1 MKKVFLSIGADLIH
15 GGHIAIIEKAAALG
29 ELTVGVLTDQMI
41 MRYRGYP
48 LLPYE
53 ERCKIIGGIKG
64 VSKIIPKTTLSYDT
78 VLKEEK
84 PDYIVHG
91 DVWRS
96 GTKEKLEKLLKIYGG
111 ELIEYPYAQ
120 KEEYRIFENSLD
132 NMRYIPDVRRGALRR
147 MLGTLER
154 PLRVLEAHNGLTGL
168 IVEKAKAEAEN
179 ETRMFDAVWISSLC
193 DSTAKGKPDIEL
205 VDMTSRINTIN
216 EIMEVTTKPIIL
228 DADTGGLTEHFVY
241 NVKTIERLGVSAVII
256 EDKIGLK
263 QNSLFGNEV
272 PQQMADIKEFSEKIR
287 AGKAAQ
293 TTNSFMIIARVESLI
308 LEKGMEDALNRA
320 SAYVDA
326 GADGIMI
333 HSRKKSPEE
342 IIRFCKLFR
351 EMYREIPVV
360 VVPTTYNTITE
371 DELEEA
377 GANVVI
383 YANHLIR
390 SAFPAMM
397 KTAEQILYY
406 KRAAEADERCM
417 PIKEILHLL

>member
-29 ELTVGVLTDQMI
+29 ELTVGVLTDQVI
-41 MRYRGYP
+41 MQYRGYP

-91 DVWRS
+91 DVWRG
-96 GTKEKLEKLLKIYGG
+96 GTKEELEELLKIYGG

-120 KEEYRIFENSLD
+120 KQEYRIFENSLD

-320 SAYVDA
+320 SAYVEA

>member
-29 ELTVGVLTDQMI
+29 ELTVGVLTDQVI
-41 MRYRGYP
+41 MQYRDYP

-53 ERCKIIGGIKG
+53 ERCKIIRGIKG
-64 VSKIIPKTTLSYDT
+64 VSKIIPKTTLSYET

-91 DVWRS
+91 DVWRGS
-96 GTKEKLEKLLKIYGG
+96 TREELEELLKRYGG
-111 ELIEYPYAQ
+111 ELIEYPYSR
-120 KEEYRIFENSLD
+120 KEAYQIFENNFD
-132 NMRYIPDVRRGALRR
+132 HMRLMPDIRRGALKRF
-147 MLGTLER
+147 LGTLDR

-168 IVEKAKAEAEN
+168 IVEKAEVKTEN
-179 ETRMFDAVWISSLC
+179 EIRRFDAIWVSSLC

-228 DADTGGLTEHFVY
+228 DGDTGGLTEHFIY
-241 NVKTIERLGVSAVII
+241 NIKTIERLGVSAIII
-256 EDKIGLK
+256 EDKTGLK
-263 QNSLFGNEV
+263 RNSLLGDEV
-272 PQQMADIKEFSEKIR
+272 PQQMADIEEFCEKIR

-293 TTNSFMIIARVESLI
+293 TTRSFMIIARIESLI
-308 LEKGMEDALNRA
+308 LGKGIEDALTRA
-320 SAYVDA
+320 SAYVNA

-351 EMYREIPVV
+351 ERYQKIPVV
-360 VVPTTYNTITE
+360 VIPTTYNTITE
-371 DELEEA
+371 DELAEA
-377 GANVVI
+377 GANVIV

-390 SAFPAMM
+390 SAFPAML
-397 KTAEQILYY
+397 KAAEQILSH
-406 KRAAEADERCM
+406 KRAAEADAQCM

>member
-29 ELTVGVLTDQMI
+29 ELTVGVLTDQAI

-53 ERCKIIGGIKG
+53 ERCKIISGIKG
-64 VSKIIPKTTLSYDT
+64 VARIVPKTTLSYEAI
-78 VLKEEK
+78 LKEEK

-91 DVWRS
+91 DIWRA
-96 GTKEKLEKLLKIYGG
+96 GARERLEALLKVYGG
-111 ELIEYPYAQ
+111 ELVEYPYSRN
-120 KEEYRIFENSLD
+120 EEYQIFESNLEA
-132 NMRYIPDVRRGALRR
+132 MRLIPDVRRGMLRR
-147 MLGTLER
+147 LLGTLDR
-154 PLRVLEAHNGLTGL
+154 PIRVMEAHNGLSGL
-168 IVEKAKAEAEN
+168 IVEKARAHTDGEA
-179 ETRMFDAVWISSLC
+179 RAFDAIWVSSLC
-193 DSTAKGKPDIEL
+193 DSTSKGKPDIEL
-205 VDMTSRINTIN
+205 IDMSSRLNTIN

-228 DADTGGLTEHFVY
+228 DADTGGITEHFVY

-256 EDKIGLK
+256 EDKAGLK
-263 QNSLFGNEV
+263 QNSLLGNEV
-272 PQQMADIKEFSEKIR
+272 PQQMADIDEFCEKIR

-293 TTNSFMIIARVESLI
+293 STRSFMIIARIESLI
-308 LEKGMEDALNRA
+308 LERGMEDALARA
-320 SAYVDA
+320 SAYVSA

-342 IIRFCKLFR
+342 VLRFCRLFR
-351 EMYREIPVV
+351 EMYPEIPVV

-371 DELEEA
+371 DELAQA
-377 GANVVI
+377 GANIVI

-390 SAFPAMM
+390 SAFPVMM
-397 KTAEQILYY
+397 RTAEEVLYH
-406 KRAAEADERCM
+406 KRAAEAEELCM

>member
-1 MKKVFLSIGADLIH
+1 MKKVFLSVGADLIH

-29 ELTVGVLTDQMI
+29 ELTVGVLTDEVVMQ
-41 MRYRGYP
+41 YRGYP

-53 ERCKIIGGIKG
+53 ERCKIINGIKG
-64 VSKIIPKTTLSYDT
+64 VARIVPKTTLSYDT

-91 DVWRS
+91 DVWRG
-96 GTKEKLEKLLKIYGG
+96 GTKEELEELLKIYGG

-120 KEEYRIFENSLD
+120 KEEYHLFEKSIE
-132 NMRYIPDVRRGALRR
+132 NMRNMPDIRRSALKRLLR
-147 MLGTLER
+147 TLDR

-168 IVEKAKAEAEN
+168 IVEKAKVKTEN
-179 ETRMFDAVWISSLC
+179 ETRMFDAVWVSSLC

-205 VDMTSRINTIN
+205 VDMTSRVNTIN

-228 DADTGGLTEHFVY
+228 DADTGGITEHFVY
-241 NVKTIERLGVSAVII
+241 NIKTIERLGVSAVII
-256 EDKIGLK
+256 EDKVGLK

-272 PQQMADIKEFSEKIR
+272 PQQMADVEEFCEKIK

-293 TTNSFMIIARVESLI
+293 TTNSFMIIARIESLI
-308 LEKGMEDALNRA
+308 LEKGMEDALRRA
-320 SAYVDA
+320 SAYVNA

-342 IIRFCKLFR
+342 VIRFCKLFR
-351 EMYREIPVV
+351 EMYSEIPVV
-360 VVPTTYNTITE
+360 AVPTTYNTTTE
-371 DELEEA
+371 KELAEA
-377 GANVVI
+377 GVNVVI

-390 SAFPAMM
+390 SAFPAML
-397 KTAEQILYY
+397 KTAEQILYHE
-406 KRAAEADERCM
+406 RAAEADEQCM

>member
-29 ELTVGVLTDQMI
+29 ELTVGVLTDQAI

-48 LLPYE
+48 LLSYE
-53 ERCKIIGGIKG
+53 ERCKIINGIKG
-64 VSKIIPKTTLSYDT
+64 VSRIIPKTTLSYET
-78 VLKEEK
+78 ILKEEK

-91 DVWRS
+91 DIWR
-96 GTKEKLEKLLKIYGG
+96 GGVKEELEALLKIYGG
-111 ELIEYPYAQ
+111 ELVEYPYAR
-120 KEEYRIFENSLD
+120 KEEYQIFENNIE
-132 NMRYIPDVRRGALRR
+132 NMRLMPDVRRGILRR
-147 MLGTLER
+147 LLGTSDR
-154 PLRVLEAHNGLTGL
+154 PLRALEAHNGLSGL
-168 IVEKAKAEAEN
+168 IVEKAKVHTEN
-179 ETRMFDAVWISSLC
+179 GVRMFDAVWVSSLC

-205 VDMTSRINTIN
+205 VDMSSRIDTIN

-228 DADTGGLTEHFVY
+228 DADTGGITEHFIY

-256 EDKIGLK
+256 EDKAGLK
-263 QNSLFGNEV
+263 QNSLLGNEV
-272 PQQMADIKEFSEKIR
+272 PQQMADIEEFCEKIR

-293 TTNSFMIIARVESLI
+293 STRSFMIIARIESLI
-308 LEKGMEDALNRA
+308 LEKGMEDALARA
-320 SAYVDA
+320 SAYVSA

-342 IIRFCKLFR
+342 VIRFCQLFR
-351 EMYREIPVV
+351 EIYPEIPIV

-371 DELEEA
+371 DELGQA
-377 GANVVI
+377 GANVII

-390 SAFPAMM
+390 SAFPIML
-397 KTAEQILYY
+397 KTAEQILYHR
-406 KRAAEADERCM
+406 RAAEAEAQCM